1 VSWWIDPFLIQS
13 VYTKSTIKQAHCS
26 IEGLLYVS
34 YMFIFLNL
42 LRQFVETALEMQ
54 GLKNYGK
61 KFCANYEL
69 RKSAV
74 SA

>member
-1 VSWWIDPFLIQS
+1 
-13 VYTKSTIKQAHCS
+13 
-26 IEGLLYVS
+26 
-34 YMFIFLNL
+34 MFIFLNL